1 MLKYAVKIGLIPIR
15 RDCSPRPGMF
25 NWEYAEERCRKLVK
39 YIEDTF
45 TDEGLSFVDLK
56 GINPVEVLFSE
67 NDVDA
72 VIERMRREK
81 VDGIFIINGNFG
93 NEEAAA
99 MVARALNLP
108 TLIWAPL
115 DDVFE
120 PDGLRH
126 TDSQCGLFGVARQ
139 LQRYNVPFTHLSC
152 CRVTDEI
159 FARGLTQFA
168 SVACMVNNFRGMRI
182 AEIGMRPKPFC
193 SVIFNEGEL
202 MQRFGIQ
209 IVPVNMAVIQQ
220 KFRRIMEERGTE
232 LTEGAGILRKMYA
245 VDELTEPLLTRIWA
259 FVLLYK
265 EIFEEYRVNVI
276 SSECWTSMGLACGAL
291 PCIAYTV
298 LFDMGYIVSC
308 ESDLHGAISLALL
321 SCAARGKKAPFFG
334 EFTVRHPEDR
344 NVELLWHCGQFPY
357 STRDPKSA
365 PRTYEQR
372 AWFKVKE
379 GTYTVSRFDQED
391 GNYRLLNGIC
401 ETAEGPFTNGTYL
414 WARFKDLDAWEK
426 KLIYGPYIHHMAEIE
441 GDYRTE
447 IREFCRYIPKLAA
460 DNME

>member
-1 MLKYAVKIGLIPIR
+1 M
-15 RDCSPRPGMF
+15 
-25 NWEYAEERCRKLVK
+25 
-39 YIEDTF
+39 
-45 TDEGLSFVDLK
+45 
-56 GINPVEVLFSE
+56 
-67 NDVDA
+67 
-72 VIERMRREK
+72 
-81 VDGIFIINGNFG
+81 
-93 NEEAAA
+93 
-99 MVARALNLP
+99 
-108 TLIWAPL
+108 
-115 DDVFE
+115 
-120 PDGLRH
+120 
-126 TDSQCGLFGVARQ
+126 
-139 LQRYNVPFTHLSC
+139 PFTHLSC

-232 LTEGAGILRKMYA
+232 LTEGAGTLRKMYA
-245 VDELTEPLLTRIWA
+245 ADELTEPLLTRIWA

-357 STRDPKSA
+357 STRDPGSA

-391 GNYRLLNGIC
+391 GNYMLLNGIC

-441 GDYRTE
+441 GDYRAE